1 MASAFWEQVVAG
13 GLQVPKDRPLTELT
27 AELTAM
33 LGSPDPTH
41 RDDTAYATLAT
52 WIGRG
57 VYDDLL
63 AGLGDGM
70 SAGLE
75 VGLGQI
81 GSDLV
86 FRRSFSVLILGECV
100 DRDNVVGALPAIKIL
115 EWGDRIATWYIRE
128 RDLRGFVEGKGWAHA
143 AAHGADA
150 IGALGRSPDLGL
162 PELTVMLDVLA
173 DRLLLPT
180 EDFLVCSEADRMAM
194 ATMDV
199 LRRNLVPLSILEPW
213 VARLAG
219 SAAGRGGTS
228 SKHPFL
234 RTFNVQAYL
243 RALHLQLAIGG
254 GHPDVRSD
262 LLLVL
267 VDALRATNKNY
278 LRLR

>member
-13 GLQVPKDRPLTELT
+13 GLQVPKDRPLDELT
-27 AELTAM
+27 AELTSM
-33 LGSPDPTH
+33 LGSPDPAL

-70 SAGLE
+70 AAGLE
-75 VGLGQI
+75 VGLGET
-81 GSDLV
+81 GSDSI
-86 FRRSFSVLILGECV
+86 FRRSFSALILGECV
-100 DRDNVVGALPAIKIL
+100 DRDNVVRALPTSKIL

-128 RDLRGFVEGKGWAHA
+128 RDLRGFVDGKGWAHA

-180 EDFLVCSEADRMAM
+180 EDFLVCSEPDRMAM
-194 ATMDV
+194 ATMDI
-199 LRRNLVPLSILEPW
+199 LRRNRVPLSILEPW

-219 SAAGRGGTS
+219 SATTRGG
-228 SKHPFL
+228 KAKNPFL

-267 VDALRATNKNY
+267 VDALRATNKNF